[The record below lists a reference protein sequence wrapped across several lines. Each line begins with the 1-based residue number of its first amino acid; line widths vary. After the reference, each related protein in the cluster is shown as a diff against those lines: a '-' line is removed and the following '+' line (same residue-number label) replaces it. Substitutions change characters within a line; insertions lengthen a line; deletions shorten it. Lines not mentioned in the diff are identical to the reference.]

1 MTSEIYYKAF
11 KYIRIYEKRPFSIRF
26 QKKDFSSAGAR
37 THESETRPE
46 EIDGN
51 ESLGEIEL

>member
-1 MTSEIYYKAF
+1 MDLFI
-11 KYIRIYEKRPFSIRF
+11 IRIHGLVVTISTFKLEGRVF
-26 QKKDFSSAGAR
+26 
-37 THESETRPE
+37 ESRLALFLFFFPKNKTKGE

>member
-1 MTSEIYYKAF
+1 L
-11 KYIRIYEKRPFSIRF
+11 R
-26 QKKDFSSAGAR
+26 KKKFSSAGAR
-37 THESETRPE
+37 THEKETRPE

>member
-1 MTSEIYYKAF
+1 MVYWSPHSPSNSKVAGSNPGLGG
-11 KYIRIYEKRPFSIRF
+11 PFSIF
-26 QKKDFSSAGAR
+26 FFPKNKTKG
-37 THESETRPE
+37 E